1 MSINDVKIVEYF
13 YFFLFF
19 ASIKNN
25 YGSQNTKGLIQVN
38 AVADIDD
45 FIGTENCFQQ
55 VGSRCCG
62 HAW

>member
-25 YGSQNTKGLIQVN
+25 YGSQNTKV
-38 AVADIDD
+38 
-45 FIGTENCFQQ
+45 
-55 VGSRCCG
+55 
-62 HAW
+62 